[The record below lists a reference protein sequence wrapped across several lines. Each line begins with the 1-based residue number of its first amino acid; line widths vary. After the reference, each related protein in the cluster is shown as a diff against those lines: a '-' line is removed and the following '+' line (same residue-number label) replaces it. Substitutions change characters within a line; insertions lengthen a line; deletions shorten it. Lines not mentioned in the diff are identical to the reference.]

1 MRTGNRTALLAL
13 TFAEAAECERL
24 EAVRRELRELR
35 LLLRWRREMKYSP
48 EQPRD
53 EIGRWT
59 PWENGEGDEPAD
71 GSDFGLGEAFGT
83 APDGTTVDA
92 VAGIPDNEKNST
104 VQSFMSRY
112 CNAGIR
118 AEMPGQFLQMPI
130 AEVMARAKS
139 GDASARTC
147 LKLLS
152 RGRFQK

>member
-1 MRTGNRTALLAL
+1 MLHGDKTALMAMNM
-13 TFAEAAECERL
+13 AQAAECERL
-24 EAVRRELRELR
+24 DAVRRELKDLS
-35 LLLRWRREMKYSP
+35 LLLRWRREVKYSP

-53 EIGRWT
+53 ANGRWM
-59 PWENGEGDEPAD
+59 PWEHGEGEGSAD
-71 GSDFGLGEAFGT
+71 GSNGEVNDAFGV
-83 APDGTTVDA
+83 APDGTEVDG
-92 VAGIPDNEKNST
+92 VAGIPDDEKNST
-104 VQSFMSRY
+104 VQSFMSKY

-130 AEVMARAKS
+130 TEVIALAKS

>member
-1 MRTGNRTALLAL
+1 MFHGDRTALMAMRMVQ
-13 TFAEAAECERL
+13 AAEFERL
-24 EAVRRELRELR
+24 DAIRQELKGLQR
-35 LLLRWRREMKYSP
+35 LLRWRRELKYSP

-53 EIGRWT
+53 EIGRWM
-59 PWENGEGDEPAD
+59 PWEHGEGDEPTSD
-71 GSDFGLGEAFGT
+71 GGGSDDAFGI
-83 APDGTTVDA
+83 APDGTEIEG
-92 VAGIPDNEKNST
+92 VAGIPDSEKNST
-104 VQSFMSRY
+104 VQSFMSKY

-130 AEVMARAKS
+130 ADVMALAKS